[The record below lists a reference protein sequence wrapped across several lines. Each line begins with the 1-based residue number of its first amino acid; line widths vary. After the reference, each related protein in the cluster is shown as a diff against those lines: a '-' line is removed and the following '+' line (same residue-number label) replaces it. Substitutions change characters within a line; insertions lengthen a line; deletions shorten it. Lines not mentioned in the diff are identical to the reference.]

1 MPAIPPA
8 FVTVA
13 RIVRP
18 HGLRGETASEI
29 LTDFPEHLKKLKS
42 AFLWDERGEPRRVRV
57 QSCRL
62 SPSRG
67 GQAIFHFEGS
77 NSIDDA
83 RRLTGLQ
90 VQIPFAERAP
100 LPRGTYYVTDL
111 TGCEVWQ
118 EATLLGTVRE
128 VQPLGGAA
136 PLLVIQTPSG
146 AELLVP
152 LAVEICVRIDEAARR
167 IDVRL
172 PQGLLDLNL
181 PSS

>member
-1 MPAIPPA
+1 VTGIPPA

-29 LTDFPEHLKKLKS
+29 LTDFPERLKKLKF
-42 AFLWDERGEPRRVRV
+42 AFLWDGCGEPRRVRV

-77 NSIDDA
+77 NSIDAA

-90 VQIPFAERAP
+90 VQVPFTDRAP
-100 LPRGTYYVTDL
+100 LPRGTYYLTDL
-111 TGCEVWQ
+111 AGCEVWQ
-118 EATLLGTVRE
+118 GATLLGSVRE
-128 VQPLGGAA
+128 VQPLGAGT
-136 PLLVIQTPSG
+136 PLLVVETPPG
-146 AELLVP
+146 GELLVP
-152 LAVEICVRIDEAARR
+152 LAIEICLRIDEAARR

-172 PQGLLDLNL
+172 PEGLLDLNS
-181 PSS
+181 PSK

>member
-1 MPAIPPA
+1 VPSSSPA

-29 LTDFPEHLKKLKS
+29 LTDFPERLKKLKF
-42 AFLWDERGEPRRVRV
+42 AFLWDGRGEPRCVRV
-57 QSCRL
+57 QSCWL

-90 VQIPFAERAP
+90 VQVPFAERAP
-100 LPRGTYYVTDL
+100 LPKGTYYVTDL
-111 TGCEVWQ
+111 VGCEVWQ
-118 EATLLGTVRE
+118 GATLLGCVRE
-128 VQPLGGAA
+128 VQTLGGGT
-136 PLLVIQTPSG
+136 PLLVVETPSG
-146 AELLVP
+146 GELLVP
-152 LAVEICVRIDEAARR
+152 LAEEFCLRIDEVARR
-167 IDVRL
+167 IEVRL
-172 PQGLLDLNL
+172 PEGLLDLNS
-181 PSS
+181 PSA